1 MTNESIVPDTPA
13 RITSTRVLA
22 LFASDYAAPSPDG
35 KLHINGGFAS
45 AWRFPSY
52 PAILP
57 TLGISAVLELPFQDA
72 MQDRLLRIGLRGP
85 DNQELPVNI
94 EAKFRVAP
102 TLETQFGDP
111 AQVPFAVT
119 VTNVEIPGPGV
130 YHLVLWLDGKEKATY
145 RIRAVQ
151 TLIVP
156 NFPGPPQGA

>member
-1 MTNESIVPDTPA
+1 MTDHNTVPDSPA
-13 RITSTRVLA
+13 RITSARVLA
-22 LFASDYAAPSPDG
+22 LFAADYAAASPDG
-35 KLHINGGFAS
+35 KLYINGGFTS
-45 AWRFPSY
+45 GWRFPSY

-57 TLGISAVLELPFQDA
+57 TLGIAAVLELPFQDS

-94 EAKFRVAP
+94 DAKFRVAP

-119 VTNVEIPGPGV
+119 VTNVEIPLPGV
-130 YHLVLWLDGKEKATY
+130 YHLVLWLDGVEKQSY
-145 RIRAVQ
+145 RIRAIQ

-156 NFPGPPQGA
+156 NFPSPPQSA